1 MLKAHVDNLVNFRAI
16 PIYVFATQP
25 NYFSTAESKY
35 MQEYVIY
42 FDEEETH
49 WANSLGLRHEN
60 SRNTEYG
67 EVLYTARGSQ
77 GITTFGWIDDT
88 FAVWPLLDQPHR
100 L

>member
-1 MLKAHVDNLVNFRAI
+1 
-16 PIYVFATQP
+16 
-25 NYFSTAESKY
+25 

-42 FDEEETH
+42 FDEEESH
-49 WANSLGLRHEN
+49 LANSLGMRHEN

-88 FAVWPLLDQPHR
+88 FAVWPLLDQPDR
-100 L
+100 LEAKDVGTYLMKLKLETDQY